1 MNSNWTG
8 SLALIIALAVGV
20 GTFMVYDRMNE
31 LKMEIEI
38 LKVLPNSKGQNL
50 ETLENTPTSTA
61 QEDPGSI
68 PDSSIIKIP
77 TALLIQVPSNTSL
90 KPTTTLSL
98 TIPEIAKNTDGDLI
112 LQLKIFTDKAQG
124 YSAFNPKDVFSIVN
138 LTGDDIE
145 IYKTTGQFDS
155 MPARGSTSGS
165 ILFKTDPNKSVFILK
180 IKIDEEMKFYEL
192 DFKNKTYKETIIG

>member
-8 SLALIIALAVGV
+8 GLALIIALIVGV

-31 LKMEIEI
+31 LKTEIEI
-38 LKVLPNSKGQNL
+38 LKVLPNSKSQNL
-50 ETLENTPTSTA
+50 ETVENIPTSTA
-61 QEDPGSI
+61 KEEPAPA
-68 PDSSIIKIP
+68 PDSSIVKIP
-77 TALLIQVPSNTSL
+77 TALLMQVPSNPSL

-98 TIPEIAKNTDGDLI
+98 TIPEIAKNADGDLT
-112 LQLKIFTDKAQG
+112 LQLKIFTDKASG

-145 IYKTTGQFDS
+145 IYKVTGQFDS

-165 ILFKTDPNKSVFILK
+165 VLFKTDPNKSVFILK
-180 IKIDEEMKFYEL
+180 IKIDEDMKFYEL
-192 DFKNKTYKETIIG
+192 DFKNKTYKETVIG